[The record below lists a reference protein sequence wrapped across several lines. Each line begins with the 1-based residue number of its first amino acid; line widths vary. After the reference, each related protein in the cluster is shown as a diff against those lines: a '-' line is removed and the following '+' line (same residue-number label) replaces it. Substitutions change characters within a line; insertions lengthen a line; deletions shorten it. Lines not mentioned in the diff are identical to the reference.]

1 MRYGILM
8 ATTNFELMAFAYM
21 DVLMGQ
27 WGKIVHDIGV
37 H

>member
-1 MRYGILM
+1 MKYGILM
-8 ATTNFELMAFAYM
+8 VTTNFELMAFAYM

>member
-1 MRYGILM
+1 MRYGMLM

-21 DVLMGQ
+21 GVLMGQ

>member
-8 ATTNFELMAFAYM
+8 AMTNFELMAFAYM

-27 WGKIVHDIGV
+27 WGIIARDTGV

>member
-8 ATTNFELMAFAYM
+8 AMTNFELTAFAYM
-21 DVLMGQ
+21 DVMMGQ

>member
-1 MRYGILM
+1 MRYGMLM
-8 ATTNFELMAFAYM
+8 AMTTFELMAFAYM

>member
-27 WGKIVHDIGV
+27 WGKIVHDIGM